1 MSGVDDAE
9 CSALLLYT
17 SAMTSSRQQFQ
28 GMCRACGY
36 VGTKASMTK
45 HQATCA
51 ERQPSDG
58 PTHEV
63 YRFRVSGTYLPAYWL
78 DVELTTTATLDD
90 LDGFLRGIWL
100 ECCGHL
106 SSFTIGPQDDFDSF
120 EPKRIKQPPL
130 TKLDLHA
137 GDKFGYTYDFGS
149 STDLTVQVQAH
160 ESVGGKAT
168 GKVKLLARNLPLVLV
183 CSVCGGAAKWAHSW
197 EYDEATGNP
206 LLYCGR
212 HGKTTRD
219 EQLGVVN
226 SPRMGVCAYE
236 GGNDESWPPAAP
248 KLAVDPK
255 PAEAKPKKATKAAV
269 KQTDVS

>member
-1 MSGVDDAE
+1 
-9 CSALLLYT
+9 
-17 SAMTSSRQQFQ
+17 MTKSRQQSQ
-28 GMCRACGY
+28 GMCRACGHI
-36 VGTKASMTK
+36 GTKATMTK

-51 ERQPSDG
+51 ERQPAAG

-160 ESVGGKAT
+160 ESVRGKAT
-168 GKVKLLARNLPLVLV
+168 GKVKLLARNLPPVLG
-183 CSVCGGAAKWAHSW
+183 CSVCEGPAKWAHSW
-197 EYDEATGNP
+197 EYDEATGGP

-212 HGKTTRD
+212 HGKATRD
-219 EQLGVVN
+219 EQLPVVN

-236 GGNDESWPPAAP
+236 GGSDDSWPPAPAAP
-248 KLAVDPK
+248 KLAVEPK
-255 PAEAKPKKATKAAV
+255 PAVAKAKKAAKAAV
-269 KQTDVS
+269 KQADGS